1 MIEILLQAERAL
13 SMGMIDQAE
22 RMYRQAADA
31 DPRNSIAVVGL
42 ARVALERGDDP
53 AAWRF
58 AQAALLID
66 GENVAAQRLAGRLE
80 EVWAYRGESL
90 PDVARTEAAA
100 AGATP
105 ADTED
110 DDAAQPGT
118 PGPAV
123 PVPEPAP
130 VVEPEAASEPGS
142 AFELV
147 PGLAPAPDPA
157 PAPEAP
163 GPETAPGPAAEPEPS
178 HDPHTEPEPV
188 PAPPPHLGVVD
199 RLFRRNR
206 A

>member
-13 SMGMIDQAE
+13 SMGMFDQAE

-58 AQAALLID
+58 AQAALEID

-90 PDVARTEAAA
+90 PDIARAEAAA
-100 AGATP
+100 AGAT
-105 ADTED
+105 AAQTED
-110 DDAAQPGT
+110 EEAAQPGT
-118 PGPAV
+118 PGPV
-123 PVPEPAP
+123 PAP

-142 AFELV
+142 GPE
-147 PGLAPAPDPA
+147 PEPA
-157 PAPEAP
+157 PAPAPAPGAP
-163 GPETAPGPAAEPEPS
+163 GPETAPAPEPPAEPEPAL
-178 HDPHTEPEPV
+178 DPHREPEPA
-188 PAPPPHLGVVD
+188 PAPAPHLGVVD